1 MMTWNGKSG
10 KGIKFCHK
18 VNEKWKGRGEG
29 EITNTVTLVFAI
41 KMIQNS
47 ISRQEGD
54 RLIIEINKDI
64 EKYQESVAM
73 GLTAKQL
80 IYSVLALGG
89 GCLIVFLL
97 YEKIGL
103 TFSCYVAV
111 PIVAP
116 IALCGFYSYNGMG
129 FTEVFTRYMKSI
141 FRNKALV
148 FKASGYRE
156 MREEIRARKEAEKRA
171 AVRKLKE
178 ERKQIRKERIKGKLK
193 EMAGKSKRKNVDKER
208 GRKR

>member
-1 MMTWNGKSG
+1 MAEKPVLPYKKAARPGSG
-10 KGIKFCHK
+10 RQYKPHPGRK
-18 VNEKWKGRGEG
+18 EK
-29 EITNTVTLVFAI
+29 
-41 KMIQNS
+41 
-47 ISRQEGD
+47 D
-54 RLIIEINKDI
+54 LIIEINKDI

-80 IYSVLALGG
+80 VYSILALGS

-129 FTEVFTRYMKSI
+129 FREVFTRYMRSI
-141 FRNKALV
+141 FRNKTLV
-148 FKASGYRE
+148 FKSGSYRE
-156 MREEIRARKEAEKRA
+156 MVSEIKAGEEAEKRV
-171 AVRKLKE
+171 AVRKTKE
-178 ERKQIRKERIKGKLK
+178 ERKRMRKEKIKIRISSLFKKK
-193 EMAGKSKRKNVDKER
+193 A
-208 GRKR
+208 

>member
-1 MMTWNGKSG
+1 M
-10 KGIKFCHK
+10 
-18 VNEKWKGRGEG
+18 
-29 EITNTVTLVFAI
+29 
-41 KMIQNS
+41 
-47 ISRQEGD
+47 
-54 RLIIEINKDI
+54 IIEINKDI

-80 IYSVLALGG
+80 VYSILALSS

-129 FTEVFTRYMKSI
+129 FREVFTRYMRSI
-141 FRNKALV
+141 FRNKTLV
-148 FKASGYRE
+148 FRSSSYRE
-156 MREEIRARKEAEKRA
+156 MVSEIKEREEAKKRA
-171 AVRKLKE
+171 AVRKTKE
-178 ERKQIRKERIKGKLK
+178 ERKRMRREKMKTRINRLFKKK
-193 EMAGKSKRKNVDKER
+193 A
-208 GRKR
+208 

>member
-1 MMTWNGKSG
+1 
-10 KGIKFCHK
+10 
-18 VNEKWKGRGEG
+18 
-29 EITNTVTLVFAI
+29 
-41 KMIQNS
+41 
-47 ISRQEGD
+47 
-54 RLIIEINKDI
+54 LIIEINKDI

-73 GLTAKQL
+73 GLSAKQL
-80 IYSVLALGG
+80 LYSVIALGS
-89 GCLIVFLL
+89 GCAIVFLL

-129 FTEVFTRYMKSI
+129 FREVFTRYMKSI

-148 FKASGYRE
+148 FKSSGYQE
-156 MREEIRARKEAEKRA
+156 MREEIRAREEAQKRA
-171 AVRKLKE
+171 AVRKIKE
-178 ERKQIRKERIKGKLK
+178 ERKQMRKERIKEKIK
-193 EMAGKSKRKNVDKER
+193 EMIRKPKRKNIDKER

>member
-1 MMTWNGKSG
+1 MAGMEPLPYGKLKNIETG
-10 KGIKFCHK
+10 KRKNRKDQPHP
-18 VNEKWKGRGEG
+18 GRKERR
-29 EITNTVTLVFAI
+29 LV
-41 KMIQNS
+41 
-47 ISRQEGD
+47 
-54 RLIIEINKDI
+54 IEINKDI

-73 GLTAKQL
+73 GFSAKQL
-80 IYSVLALGG
+80 VYSILALVS

-129 FTEVFTRYMKSI
+129 FMEVFTRYMRSI

-148 FKASGYRE
+148 FKSSGYRE
-156 MREEIRARKEAEKRA
+156 MTAQIRAKEEAEKRA
-171 AVRKLKE
+171 AVKREKE
-178 ERKQIRKERIKGKLK
+178 EHSRSRKEKIKSRVKHLI
-193 EMAGKSKRKNVDKER
+193 KRR
-208 GRKR
+208 T

>member
-1 MMTWNGKSG
+1 M
-10 KGIKFCHK
+10 
-18 VNEKWKGRGEG
+18 
-29 EITNTVTLVFAI
+29 
-41 KMIQNS
+41 
-47 ISRQEGD
+47 
-54 RLIIEINKDI
+54 IIEINKDI

-80 IYSVLALGG
+80 IYSVLALGS

-129 FTEVFTRYMKSI
+129 FTEVFTRYMRSI
-141 FRNKALV
+141 FSNKALV

-156 MREEIRARKEAEKRA
+156 MREEIRAREETQKRA
-171 AVRKLKE
+171 AVRKAKE
-178 ERKQIRKERIKGKLK
+178 ERNQMRKERIKEMIRKTRRKNGHK
-193 EMAGKSKRKNVDKER
+193 ERKRKR
-208 GRKR
+208 

>member
-1 MMTWNGKSG
+1 M
-10 KGIKFCHK
+10 
-18 VNEKWKGRGEG
+18 
-29 EITNTVTLVFAI
+29 
-41 KMIQNS
+41 
-47 ISRQEGD
+47 
-54 RLIIEINKDI
+54 IIEINKDI

-80 IYSVLALGG
+80 IYSVLALGS

-129 FTEVFTRYMKSI
+129 FPEVFTRYMRSI

-156 MREEIRARKEAEKRA
+156 MREEIRAREETQKRA
-171 AVRKLKE
+171 AVRKAKE
-178 ERKQIRKERIKGKLK
+178 ERNQMRKERIKEMIRKTRRKNGHK
-193 EMAGKSKRKNVDKER
+193 ERKRKR
-208 GRKR
+208 

>member
-1 MMTWNGKSG
+1 M
-10 KGIKFCHK
+10 
-18 VNEKWKGRGEG
+18 
-29 EITNTVTLVFAI
+29 
-41 KMIQNS
+41 
-47 ISRQEGD
+47 
-54 RLIIEINKDI
+54 IIEINKDI

-80 IYSVLALGG
+80 VYSILALGS

-148 FKASGYRE
+148 FKASGYQE
-156 MREEIRARKEAEKRA
+156 MREEICAREEAQKRA
-171 AVRKLKE
+171 AVRKAKE
-178 ERKQIRKERIKGKLK
+178 ERKQMRKERIKGKLK
-193 EMAGKSKRKNVDKER
+193 EMIRKTRRKNGHKERKRKR
-208 GRKR
+208 

>member
-1 MMTWNGKSG
+1 M
-10 KGIKFCHK
+10 
-18 VNEKWKGRGEG
+18 
-29 EITNTVTLVFAI
+29 
-41 KMIQNS
+41 
-47 ISRQEGD
+47 
-54 RLIIEINKDI
+54 IIEINKDI

-80 IYSVLALGG
+80 AYSVLALGS

-129 FTEVFTRYMKSI
+129 FVEVFTRYMKSI
-141 FRNKALV
+141 FRNKTLV
-148 FKASGYRE
+148 FKSGGYRE
-156 MREEIRARKEAEKRA
+156 MREEIRAREEAEKRA
-171 AVRKLKE
+171 AVRKIKE
-178 ERKQIRKERIKGKLK
+178 ERKQMRKEWIKEMIRKP
-193 EMAGKSKRKNVDKER
+193 KRKNVDKER

>member
-1 MMTWNGKSG
+1 M
-10 KGIKFCHK
+10 
-18 VNEKWKGRGEG
+18 
-29 EITNTVTLVFAI
+29 
-41 KMIQNS
+41 
-47 ISRQEGD
+47 
-54 RLIIEINKDI
+54 IIEINKDI

-80 IYSVLALGG
+80 IYSVLALGS

-116 IALCGFYSYNGMG
+116 IALCGFYSYNGIG
-129 FTEVFTRYMKSI
+129 FQEVFIRYMRSI

-148 FKASGYRE
+148 FKSSGYRE
-156 MREEIRARKEAEKRA
+156 MREEIRAREEVQKRA
-171 AVRKLKE
+171 ALRKAKE
-178 ERKQIRKERIKGKLK
+178 ERKQMRKERIKNRL
-193 EMAGKSKRKNVDKER
+193 ESIIKNK
-208 GRKR
+208 

>member
-1 MMTWNGKSG
+1 
-10 KGIKFCHK
+10 
-18 VNEKWKGRGEG
+18 
-29 EITNTVTLVFAI
+29 
-41 KMIQNS
+41 MIQNP
-47 ISRQEGD
+47 ISRQEGEK
-54 RLIIEINKDI
+54 LIIEINKDI

-80 IYSVLALGG
+80 IYSVLALGS

-156 MREEIRARKEAEKRA
+156 MREEIRAREETQKRA
-171 AVRKLKE
+171 AVRKAKE
-178 ERKQIRKERIKGKLK
+178 ERNQMRKERIKEMIRKTRRKNGHK
-193 EMAGKSKRKNVDKER
+193 ERKRKR
-208 GRKR
+208 

>member
-1 MMTWNGKSG
+1 M
-10 KGIKFCHK
+10 
-18 VNEKWKGRGEG
+18 
-29 EITNTVTLVFAI
+29 
-41 KMIQNS
+41 
-47 ISRQEGD
+47 
-54 RLIIEINKDI
+54 IIEINKDI

-80 IYSVLALGG
+80 IYSVLALGS

-116 IALCGFYSYNGMG
+116 IALCGFYSYIGMG
-129 FTEVFTRYMKSI
+129 FTEVFTRYMRSI

-156 MREEIRARKEAEKRA
+156 MREEIRAREETQKRA
-171 AVRKLKE
+171 AVRKAKE
-178 ERKQIRKERIKGKLK
+178 ERNQMRKERIKEMIRKTRRKNGHK
-193 EMAGKSKRKNVDKER
+193 ERKRKR
-208 GRKR
+208 

>member
-1 MMTWNGKSG
+1 M
-10 KGIKFCHK
+10 
-18 VNEKWKGRGEG
+18 
-29 EITNTVTLVFAI
+29 
-41 KMIQNS
+41 
-47 ISRQEGD
+47 
-54 RLIIEINKDI
+54 IIEINKDI

-80 IYSVLALGG
+80 VYSILALGS

-129 FTEVFTRYMKSI
+129 FMEVFTRYMRSI

-148 FKASGYRE
+148 FKSGGYRE
-156 MREEIRARKEAEKRA
+156 MREEMKTKEEAQKRA
-171 AVRKLKE
+171 AVRKIKE
-178 ERKQIRKERIKGKLK
+178 EKKQMRKERLKNQLKRIIKK
-193 EMAGKSKRKNVDKER
+193 KR
-208 GRKR
+208 

>member
-1 MMTWNGKSG
+1 M
-10 KGIKFCHK
+10 
-18 VNEKWKGRGEG
+18 
-29 EITNTVTLVFAI
+29 
-41 KMIQNS
+41 
-47 ISRQEGD
+47 
-54 RLIIEINKDI
+54 IIEINKDI

-80 IYSVLALGG
+80 VYSILALGS

-116 IALCGFYSYNGMG
+116 IALCGFYAYNGMG
-129 FTEVFTRYMKSI
+129 FVEVFIRYMRSI

-148 FKASGYRE
+148 FKSGGYRE
-156 MREEIRARKEAEKRA
+156 MREEIRAREEAQKRA
-171 AVRKLKE
+171 AIRKAKE
-178 ERKQIRKERIKGKLK
+178 ERKQMRKGRIKEKLK
-193 EMAGKSKRKNVDKER
+193 EMVRKIRRKNGYKERKRKR
-208 GRKR
+208 

>member
-1 MMTWNGKSG
+1 M
-10 KGIKFCHK
+10 
-18 VNEKWKGRGEG
+18 
-29 EITNTVTLVFAI
+29 
-41 KMIQNS
+41 
-47 ISRQEGD
+47 
-54 RLIIEINKDI
+54 IIEINKDI

-80 IYSVLALGG
+80 VYSILALGS

-129 FTEVFTRYMKSI
+129 FREVFTRYMRSI

-156 MREEIRARKEAEKRA
+156 MREEIRAREETQKRA
-171 AVRKLKE
+171 AVRKAKE
-178 ERKQIRKERIKGKLK
+178 ERNQMRKERIKEMIRKTRRKNGHK
-193 EMAGKSKRKNVDKER
+193 ERKRKR
-208 GRKR
+208 